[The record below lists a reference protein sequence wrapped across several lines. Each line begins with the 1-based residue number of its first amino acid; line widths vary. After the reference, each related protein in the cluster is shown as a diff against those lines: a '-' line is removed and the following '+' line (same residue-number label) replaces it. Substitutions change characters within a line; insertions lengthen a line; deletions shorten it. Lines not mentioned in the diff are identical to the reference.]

1 MKFNSG
7 ILKYNTLELANAAA
21 GLAKFY
27 GASHQGE
34 NTSD

>member
-7 ILKYNTLELANAAA
+7 ILKYNTLELDYAAV
-21 GLAKFY
+21 GLVKFY
-27 GASHQGE
+27 GGSHQGE